1 MVLPSLYL
9 RVKVFAKRR
18 LERRAGGDVA
28 ILDRFGLDGHAA
40 VVTGAGRGIGRAIA
54 LGLAEA
60 GADVVVAARRT
71 HEIEAVAAEIRA
83 LGRKGVAITTD
94 MMDMAQIE
102 RLAAEAETALGKLT
116 IWVNNAGGADDRTIR
131 NLVDVPEYQWDF
143 QDGLNLKAVWAG
155 AVAAAKRM
163 NAGSSIINISSIA
176 AFRASP
182 GNGPYAAAKAGVNS
196 LTKTL
201 AVELAPKIRVNA
213 VAPGPIPTEV
223 FMEFYKLTAET
234 LPEMTKAIGIPMKTM
249 GEGEDIAAA
258 VVYLCSAAA
267 KWVTGEIINVTGGL

>member
-1 MVLPSLYL
+1 M
-9 RVKVFAKRR
+9 
-18 LERRAGGDVA
+18 A
-28 ILDRFGLDGHAA
+28 ILDSFRLDGHAA

-71 HEIEAVAAEIRA
+71 AEIESVAAEVRG
-83 LGRKGVAITTD
+83 LGRRGLAVTTD
-94 MMDMAQIE
+94 MMDMAQIDA
-102 RLAAEAETALGKLT
+102 LAARATEAFGKLT

-131 NLVDVPEYQWDF
+131 NLVDVPEYQWNF

-163 NAGSSIINISSIA
+163 DAGSSIINISSIA
-176 AFRASP
+176 AFRPSP

-196 LTKTL
+196 LTRTL

-223 FMEFYKLTAET
+223 FMEFYKLTPESLA
-234 LPEMTKAIGIPMKTM
+234 EMTKAINIPMQKM
-249 GEGEDIAAA
+249 GEEQDIAAA
-258 VVYLCSAAA
+258 VVYLCSPAA
-267 KWVTGEIINVTGGL
+267 KWVTGEILNVTGGL

>member
-1 MVLPSLYL
+1 MT
-9 RVKVFAKRR
+9 
-18 LERRAGGDVA
+18 
-28 ILDRFGLDGHAA
+28 ILDKFRLDGHAA

-60 GADVVVAARRT
+60 GADVAVAARRT
-71 HEIEAVAAEIRA
+71 EEIEAVAAEVRA

-94 MMDMAQIE
+94 MLDMAQIDH
-102 RLAAEAETALGKLT
+102 LAAEAERAFGKLT

-155 AVAAAKRM
+155 GVAAAKRM
-163 NAGSSIINISSIA
+163 GDGASIVNISSIA
-176 AFRASP
+176 AFRPSP

-196 LTKTL
+196 LTRTM
-201 AVELAPKIRVNA
+201 AVELAPRIRVNA

-223 FMEFYKLTAET
+223 FMEFYKLTQDM
-234 LPEMTKAIGIPMKTM
+234 LPAMTKTIGIPMQRM
-249 GEGEDIAAA
+249 GQEEDIAAA

-267 KWVTGEIINVTGGL
+267 AWVTGEIINVTGGL

>member
-1 MVLPSLYL
+1 M
-9 RVKVFAKRR
+9 
-18 LERRAGGDVA
+18 A
-28 ILDRFGLDGHAA
+28 ILDKFRLDGHAA

-60 GADVVVAARRT
+60 GADVAVAARRT

-83 LGRKGVAITTD
+83 LGRKGVAITAD
-94 MMDMAQIE
+94 MLKMEDIE
-102 RLAAEAETALGKLT
+102 RLAAEAERQLGKLT

-131 NLVDVPEYQWDF
+131 TLVEVPEYQWDF

-155 AVAAAKRM
+155 GVAAAKRM
-163 NAGSSIINISSIA
+163 GEGSSIINISSIA

-196 LTKTL
+196 LTKTM

-223 FMEFYKLTAET
+223 FMEFYKLTPDKLE
-234 LPEMTKAIGIPMKTM
+234 EMTRNINIPMQKM
-249 GEGEDIAAA
+249 GEEEDIAAA
-258 VVYLCSAAA
+258 VVYLCSPAA
-267 KWVTGEIINVTGGL
+267 KWVTGEVVNVTGGL